1 MSGDANTEFAQV
13 LYGAPHFGAGGSQL
27 FGDARAADDQC
38 RVVAQQANNAAE
50 AGVGQAFRQ
59 SSIGAGWD

>member
-1 MSGDANTEFAQV
+1 M
-13 LYGAPHFGAGGSQL
+13 LYGAPDFGAGGSQL